1 METPRLITDITTQ
14 WLSDLLSLPTTDL
27 IFNKVGGGYMSEVYR
42 LHLRPGDHSFIIKTN
57 SSVDSTRELA
67 NLFRSYEKE
76 HQFYAELAA
85 TISIPSPTCYYNYY
99 DETGQF
105 LLVLEDI
112 GTQTRTH
119 LYDSEIMIAAQCLA
133 DLHATQVKGH
143 IPKLSEGMRAAAIG
157 LEKANLEGLYQDR
170 VEELLKHYVKNS
182 VEFLPRFL
190 AQPQVLSHMD
200 FRLENLSFNKEE
212 VTVFDWGEFSTAPRG
227 FDLAYFAVTSMT
239 IEQRRAIEDS
249 FLETYI
255 SRHSGNAKESL
266 LQSYQLCFLPAI
278 YLTLLARDAGNKCA
292 ALELAARLS
301 AAVEDHYDAIQ
312 ELINP

>member
-1 METPRLITDITTQ
+1 M
-14 WLSDLLSLPTTDL
+14 SD
-27 IFNKVGGGYMSEVYR
+27 VYR
-42 LHLRPGDHSFIIKTN
+42 LYLKPSNHTIIVKTN
-57 SSVDSTRELA
+57 STSQWSRDLTDR
-67 NLFRSYEKE
+67 FRSCQKE
-76 HQFYAELAA
+76 HQFYAELAKL
-85 TISIPSPTCYYNYY
+85 INIQIPICYCNSY
-99 DETGQF
+99 DKDGRF

-212 VTVFDWGEFSTAPRG
+212 V
-227 FDLAYFAVTSMT
+227 M
-239 IEQRRAIEDS
+239 
-249 FLETYI
+249 
-255 SRHSGNAKESL
+255 H
-266 LQSYQLCFLPAI
+266 
-278 YLTLLARDAGNKCA
+278 
-292 ALELAARLS
+292 ELAEYFS
-301 AAVEDHYDAIQ
+301 S
-312 ELINP
+312 